1 MLSSH
6 NVATGVRACRLS
18 VRAFTDRKSALL
30 RMNFELTEEQQQM
43 KMSVREFAEAEI
55 APHVMEWDEAQH
67 FPIELKPKLAELGL
81 MGVLFPEE
89 YGGAGLGY
97 VEYAIAIEEL
107 SRVDG
112 SVGISVAA
120 HNSLCSNHIYQ
131 YGTEGQKQKY
141 LTPLASGEHLGA
153 WGLTEP
159 SAGSDASGTRTTA
172 ARKNAGWV
180 VNGTK
185 NFITHAIH
193 ADTCVAFAS
202 TDRGKHSKGITGF
215 IFEKGMKGFAP
226 AKKENKLGLRASETA
241 SVIFEDCQVPDEN
254 RLGEEGQGF
263 VNAMQILDGGRI
275 SIAALAVG
283 IAQGA
288 YESAVRYS
296 GEREQFGKPIREF
309 QAIQFKLADMATQ
322 IDAAR
327 LLMYRVAWMKD
338 QGKRTTKESSMAKLF
353 ASEMSVRVCEEA
365 IQIHGGYGYTKD
377 YPAEKYWRDSK
388 LCTIGEGTSEIQRI
402 IIAREILK
410 SA

>member
-1 MLSSH
+1 M
-6 NVATGVRACRLS
+6 
-18 VRAFTDRKSALL
+18 D
-30 RMNFELTEEQQQM
+30 FELTEEQQQM

-55 APHVMEWDEAQH
+55 APHVMEWDESQH

-120 HNSLCSNHIYQ
+120 HNSLCSNHIFQ
-131 YGTEGQKQKY
+131 YGTEAQKQKY

-159 SAGSDASGTRTTA
+159 GAGSDASGTRTTA
-172 ARKNAGWV
+172 VRNNGGWLI
-180 VNGTK
+180 NGTK

-202 TDRGKHSKGITGF
+202 SDRTKHSKGITGF
-215 IFEKGMKGFAP
+215 IFEKGMSGFLP

-241 SVIFEDCQVPDEN
+241 SVIFEDCFVPDEN
-254 RLGEEGQGF
+254 RLGEEGMGF

-296 GEREQFGKPIREF
+296 GEREQFGKAIREF

-322 IDAAR
+322 IEAAR
-327 LLMYRVAWMKD
+327 LLMYRAASLKD
-338 QGKRTTKESSMAKLF
+338 KGKRTTRESSMAKLF

-410 SA
+410 QA

>member
-1 MLSSH
+1 MEFDLS
-6 NVATGVRACRLS
+6 
-18 VRAFTDRKSALL
+18 
-30 RMNFELTEEQQQM
+30 EEQQQM
-43 KMSVREFAEAEI
+43 KLSVREFAEGEI

-67 FPIELKPKLAELGL
+67 FLIELQPKLAELGL
-81 MGVLFPEE
+81 LGILFPED

-97 VEYAIAIEEL
+97 IEYETVIEEL

-120 HNSLCSNHIYQ
+120 HTSLCSNHIYQ
-131 YGTEGQKQKY
+131 FGNDEQKKKY
-141 LTPLASGEHLGA
+141 LVPLASGKHLGA

-159 SAGSDASGTRTTA
+159 GAGSDASGTRTTA
-172 ARKNAGWV
+172 VKQNGGWLI
-180 VNGTK
+180 NGSK

-202 TDRGKHSKGITGF
+202 SDRSKHSKGITGF
-215 IFEKGMKGFAP
+215 IFEKGMKGFSP
-226 AKKENKLGLRASETA
+226 SKKENKLGLRASETA
-241 SVIFEDCQVPDEN
+241 SVVFEDCFVPDEN
-254 RLGEEGQGF
+254 RLGEEGLGF
-263 VNAMQILDGGRI
+263 TNAMEILDGGRI

-296 GEREQFGKPIREF
+296 GERQQFGKPIREF

-327 LLMYRVAWMKD
+327 LMMYRAAWMKD
-338 QGKRTTKESSMAKLF
+338 QGKRTTKESSMAKLY
-353 ASEMSVRVCEEA
+353 ASEVSVRVCEESV
-365 IQIHGGYGYTKD
+365 QIHGGYGYTKD

-410 SA
+410 QSST

>member
-1 MLSSH
+1 ME
-6 NVATGVRACRLS
+6 
-18 VRAFTDRKSALL
+18 
-30 RMNFELTEEQQQM
+30 FELSEEQKQI
-43 KMSVREFAEAEI
+43 KFSVREFAEAEI
-55 APHVMEWDEAQH
+55 APHVLEWDESQH
-67 FPIELKPKLAELGL
+67 FPIELQPKLAELGL
-81 MGVLFPEE
+81 MGVLFPEK
-89 YGGAGLGY
+89 YGGAGMGY
-97 VEYAIAIEEL
+97 VEYATIIEEL

-112 SVGISVAA
+112 SVGISIAA

-131 YGTEGQKQKY
+131 FANESQKEKY
-141 LTPLASGEHLGA
+141 LTPLASGTHLGA

-159 SAGSDASGTRTTA
+159 SAGSDASGTRSTA
-172 ARKNAGWV
+172 VRQDGGWI
-180 VNGTK
+180 VNGSK

-202 TDRGKHSKGITGF
+202 TDRSKQSKGITAF
-215 IFEKGMKGFAP
+215 IFEKGMKGFTP
-226 AKKENKLGLRASETA
+226 SKKENKLGLRASETA
-241 SVIFEDCQVPDEN
+241 SVVFEDCYVPDEN

-263 VNAMQILDGGRI
+263 VNAMEILDGGRI

-288 YESAVRYS
+288 YESALRYS
-296 GEREQFGKPIREF
+296 AERQQFGKPIREF

-327 LLMYRVAWMKD
+327 LLMYRAAALKD
-338 QGKRTTKESSMAKLF
+338 AGRKTTRESSMAKLF
-353 ASEMSVRVCEEA
+353 ASEMSVHVCEEA

-402 IIAREILK
+402 IIAREIMK
-410 SA
+410 QS

>member
-1 MLSSH
+1 ME
-6 NVATGVRACRLS
+6 
-18 VRAFTDRKSALL
+18 
-30 RMNFELTEEQQQM
+30 FELTEEQQQM

-55 APHVMEWDEAQH
+55 APHIMEWDEAQH

-97 VEYAIAIEEL
+97 VEYATAIEEL

-120 HNSLCSNHIYQ
+120 HNSLCSNHIFQ
-131 YGTEGQKQKY
+131 YGTEDQKQKY

-159 SAGSDASGTRTTA
+159 GAGSDASGTRTTA
-172 ARKNAGWV
+172 VRKNGDWV
-180 VNGTK
+180 VNGAK

-202 TDRGKHSKGITGF
+202 SDRSQHSKGITGF
-215 IFEKGMKGFAP
+215 IFEKGMPGFSP

-241 SVIFEDCQVPDEN
+241 SVVFEDCVVPDEN
-254 RLGEEGQGF
+254 RLGEEGMGF

-377 YPAEKYWRDSK
+377 YPAEKFWRDSK

-410 SA
+410 QA

>member
-1 MLSSH
+1 ME
-6 NVATGVRACRLS
+6 
-18 VRAFTDRKSALL
+18 
-30 RMNFELTEEQQQM
+30 FELNEEQLQM
-43 KMSVREFAEAEI
+43 KMSVREFAEGEI
-55 APHVMEWDEAQH
+55 APHVMEWDETQH
-67 FPIELKPKLAELGL
+67 FPIELKPKLGELGL

-89 YGGAGLGY
+89 YGGAGMGY
-97 VEYAIAIEEL
+97 VEYATIIEEL

-120 HNSLCSNHIYQ
+120 HNSLCANHIYQ
-131 YGTEGQKQKY
+131 YGDEQQKQKY
-141 LTPLASGEHLGA
+141 LAPLARGKDLGA

-159 SAGSDASGTRTTA
+159 GAGSDASGTRTTA
-172 ARKNAGWV
+172 VKSDNGWLI
-180 VNGTK
+180 NGTK

-202 TDRGKHSKGITGF
+202 SDRSKHSKGITAF
-215 IFEKGMKGFAP
+215 IFEKGMKGFSP

-241 SVIFEDCQVPDEN
+241 SVVFEDCFVPDEN

-263 VNAMQILDGGRI
+263 ANAMEVLDGGRI

-288 YESAVRYS
+288 YESALRYA
-296 GEREQFGKPIREF
+296 GERQQFGKPIREF

-327 LLMYRVAWMKD
+327 LMMYRAAWMKD

-353 ASEMSVRVCEEA
+353 ASEMSVHVCEEA

-402 IIAREILK
+402 IIARELLRQ
-410 SA
+410 A